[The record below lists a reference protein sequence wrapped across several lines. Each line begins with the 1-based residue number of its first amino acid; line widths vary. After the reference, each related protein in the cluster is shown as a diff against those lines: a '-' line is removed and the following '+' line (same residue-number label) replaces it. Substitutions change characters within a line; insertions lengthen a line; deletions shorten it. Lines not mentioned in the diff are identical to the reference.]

1 MRAFAEWEEQEALL
15 VSLPHA
21 GTDWAPYLGEIRA
34 AYRDFI
40 AAAARFEPIVAI
52 APSREDFEQICG
64 GLANASFAQIDTD
77 DTWIRDYG
85 AIDVEEGGK
94 IMGLNFRFN
103 AWGGKFASA
112 KDDALNSKLYAA
124 SARPLRDVDLILEG
138 GSVDF
143 DGAGTMLTT
152 SACLLNKN
160 RNSLSKAELDARL
173 SEIFGLKNIIWLERG
188 FIKGDD
194 TDSHIDTL
202 ALSKSARRGDK
213 LMRRSERSALR
224 RAWRDEG

>member
-1 MRAFAEWEEQEALL
+1 MRAFAEWEEQETLL

-21 GTDWAPYLGEIRA
+21 DTDWAPYLDEIRA
-34 AYRDFI
+34 AYRSFI
-40 AAAARFEPIVAI
+40 AAAARFEPVVAI
-52 APSREDFEQICG
+52 APGRKDFEQICG

-94 IMGLNFRFN
+94 ITGLNFRFN

-124 SARPLRDVDLILEG
+124 SERPLRDVDLILEG

-143 DGAGTMLTT
+143 
-152 SACLLNKN
+152 
-160 RNSLSKAELDARL
+160 
-173 SEIFGLKNIIWLERG
+173 
-188 FIKGDD
+188 
-194 TDSHIDTL
+194 
-202 ALSKSARRGDK
+202 
-213 LMRRSERSALR
+213 
-224 RAWRDEG
+224 

>member
-21 GTDWAPYLGEIRA
+21 DTDWAPYLGEIRA

-40 AAAARFEPIVAI
+40 AAAARFEPVVAI

-64 GLANASFAQIDTD
+64 GLTNISFAQIDTD

-124 SARPLRDVDLILEG
+124 SARPLRNVDLILEG

-152 SACLLNKN
+152 SACLLNEN
-160 RNSLSKAELDARL
+160 RN
-173 SEIFGLKNIIWLERG
+173 
-188 FIKGDD
+188 
-194 TDSHIDTL
+194 
-202 ALSKSARRGDK
+202 
-213 LMRRSERSALR
+213 
-224 RAWRDEG
+224 